1 MKSIL
6 ARMTRKIMKL
16 LWILFFL
23 GIVSVGILFGAAA
36 VGIMGEMPDVSQLE
50 NPRTN
55 LASQIISADG
65 QVLGKF
71 YYDDN
76 RTPLDFQDL
85 PTNLVNAL
93 IATEDE
99 RYYNHSGID
108 WKGTLRA
115 VIFLGKKGG
124 GSTITQ
130 QLARQLFVGTRDR
143 HIARA
148 VSQKIKEWI
157 IAIRLERRYTKE
169 EIIAMYLNIYD
180 FGYQADGIESAS
192 RIFFNKKPH
201 ELLLEESAV
210 LVGMLK
216 NSSLYNPI
224 RRPELTQSRRNIV
237 LKQMNRNDF
246 ISKKKRD
253 SLERLTIETDFTPQS
268 HIEGLAPYFRS
279 YVQNYVSQWINEN
292 PRSDGGYHNLYE
304 DGLRI
309 FTTIDS
315 RLQKKAEDAVKQ
327 HMRSL
332 QSHFWKD
339 VQSNLRAP
347 FSDIDGQLIDQIME
361 SSVKRTERWR
371 QMKNRGS
378 SEKRIWESFH
388 EPKPMSVFS
397 WSGEIDTIM
406 TPIDSILYYKHF
418 LRASLLSMEPQ
429 TGNIKA
435 WVGGINFKHFK
446 FDQVKQGKRQVG
458 STFKPFLYATAIDQ
472 LKLSPCDQYP
482 DSQYCIPALKYG
494 NMERWCPKNSTNK
507 YGETRTLSNGLANS
521 VNSFSARIMDMVG
534 PGPVIQLAQNLGIDS
549 PIEEVPS
556 IALGTPDIS
565 LYELVG
571 AYSVFANYGIYIEP
585 NVISR
590 IEDKNGRLIYQA
602 DLNTRDVLGEESAYT
617 VLNLLSGVTK
627 FGTGTRLRHFF
638 QENNESYKSLITGYP
653 YQFENEIAGKTGTTQ
668 NQSDGWF
675 MGMVPNLVTGVWV
688 GGEDRSI
695 HFKYLTQGQ
704 GATMALPIWAL
715 YMKDIY
721 QDSLWVSKEN
731 FRVPKNLTV
740 NLDCSG
746 NIDLKEFGL

>member
-1 MKSIL
+1 
-6 ARMTRKIMKL
+6 
-16 LWILFFL
+16 
-23 GIVSVGILFGAAA
+23 
-36 VGIMGEMPDVSQLE
+36 
-50 NPRTN
+50 
-55 LASQIISADG
+55 
-65 QVLGKF
+65 
-71 YYDDN
+71 
-76 RTPLDFQDL
+76 
-85 PTNLVNAL
+85 
-93 IATEDE
+93 
-99 RYYNHSGID
+99 
-108 WKGTLRA
+108 
-115 VIFLGKKGG
+115 
-124 GSTITQ
+124 
-130 QLARQLFVGTRDR
+130 
-143 HIARA
+143 
-148 VSQKIKEWI
+148 
-157 IAIRLERRYTKE
+157 
-169 EIIAMYLNIYD
+169 
-180 FGYQADGIESAS
+180 
-192 RIFFNKKPH
+192 
-201 ELLLEESAV
+201 
-210 LVGMLK
+210 
-216 NSSLYNPI
+216 
-224 RRPELTQSRRNIV
+224 
-237 LKQMNRNDF
+237 
-246 ISKKKRD
+246 
-253 SLERLTIETDFTPQS
+253 
-268 HIEGLAPYFRS
+268 
-279 YVQNYVSQWINEN
+279 
-292 PRSDGGYHNLYE
+292 
-304 DGLRI
+304 
-309 FTTIDS
+309 
-315 RLQKKAEDAVKQ
+315 
-327 HMRSL
+327 
-332 QSHFWKD
+332 
-339 VQSNLRAP
+339 
-347 FSDIDGQLIDQIME
+347 
-361 SSVKRTERWR
+361 
-371 QMKNRGS
+371 MKNRGS